1 MPDATALNAMLEKG
15 RITKIKV
22 TSVAE
27 VELPKAEEVYELAVS
42 GLG

>member
-1 MPDATALNAMLEKG
+1 MPDAAGLNAMLEKG

-22 TSVAE
+22 TRVTE
-27 VELPKAEEVYELAVS
+27 VEIPKAVEIYELSVS

>member
-1 MPDATALNAMLEKG
+1 MPEAADLNAMLEKG

-22 TSVAE
+22 TKVAE
-27 VELPKAEEVYELAVS
+27 VEIAKAVEVYELQVS